1 MDVPF
6 LPAFCQGAPKQS
18 ILKTNGRPF
27 RGSVQNVQLLTK
39 GEDFRH
45 QFKARRKKGASKG
58 KEKMEESHKRE
69 AKSRNPDSKV
79 GE

>member
-1 MDVPF
+1 
-6 LPAFCQGAPKQS
+6 
-18 ILKTNGRPF
+18 
-27 RGSVQNVQLLTK
+27 LLTK

-45 QFKARRKKGASKG
+45 QFKARRKKGVSKG
-58 KEKMEESHKRE
+58 KEKREENHKRE